1 VQTKSGCIFCQ
12 IVAGRAPCHR
22 VAEDERTIVFMDL
35 FPVVEAHTLVVT
47 REHFENLYETPPE
60 AMAAI
65 GAMSQRV
72 AEAIREEL
80 APDGLSVY
88 QANGR
93 AAGQTVFHYH
103 MHLMARAEGSQLTLH
118 GRKQGDPKL
127 LADQAARLSA
137 RLRAGEA

>member
-1 VQTKSGCIFCQ
+1 MHARDGCIFCQ

-47 REHFENLYETPPE
+47 KEHFENLYEATPE
-60 AMAAI
+60 AMAAV
-65 GAMSQRV
+65 GAMSKRV
-72 AEAIREEL
+72 ADAIRAEF

-103 MHLMARAEGSQLTLH
+103 LHLMGRAEGSTLTLH
-118 GRKQGDPKL
+118 AREQGDAAV
-127 LADQAARLSA
+127 LADHAVRLAARIA
-137 RLRAGEA
+137 